1 MIDSDHRK
9 SVYATTSTETDEEVL
24 LSNDRFSTAE
34 YARRHAALA
43 RILTEN
49 HLAGV
54 VIYGNRGQTS
64 MFHYLANF
72 NPRWESFLFF
82 PDEGD
87 PVLFVQLFNHLPDA
101 RRISILSDT
110 RWGGPDSIQ
119 TLAAELQSRGLG
131 AESLGIAGSIPY
143 QRYQA
148 LQEALPGI
156 TWLDVT
162 MPLAR
167 LRWIKS
173 EEEIVVIKRS
183 AQLTDLAMAAL
194 VQRVKPGMRECDLP
208 GLMQSAV
215 QPAGGQLEL
224 CYLASTSMEEPSA
237 FVPGQNLTNRRI
249 QVGDVI
255 ITEIGVGWGGYA
267 GQIHRPVAVGKPPT
281 QDFQRLFDVAREAY
295 HRVTEVIRP
304 GVTSQAVLDAAEV
317 IHDRGFTIYDDL
329 VHGFGGGYLPPV
341 LRTRQTSHGK
351 NDDFV
356 FAENM
361 CIVIQPNVISL
372 DQRSGIQLG
381 QLHVLRDHGLE
392 SLQHYPLEFSM
403 THVPEIEGTD

>member
-1 MIDSDHRK
+1 MIDSDHGK
-9 SVYATTSTETDEEVL
+9 SVNATASLELDGGAL
-24 LSNDRFSTAE
+24 LTHNRFSMAE
-34 YARRHAALA
+34 YARRHTALRQLLA
-43 RILTEN
+43 EN

-64 MFHYLANF
+64 MLHYLANF
-72 NPRWESFLFF
+72 NPRWEAFLFF
-82 PDEGD
+82 PGEGE
-87 PVLFVQLFNHLPDA
+87 PVLLVQLYNHLPDA
-101 RRISILSDT
+101 QRVSVVTDT

-119 TLAAELQSRGLG
+119 TLGKELQSRGIG
-131 AESLGIAGSIPY
+131 AESLGVAGSIPY

-162 MPLAR
+162 GPLAR

-173 EEEIVVIKRS
+173 EEEITVIQRA
-183 AQLTDLAMAAL
+183 AQLTDLSMAAL
-194 VQRVKPGMRECDLP
+194 VQGVRPGMRECDLP
-208 GLMQSAV
+208 GLLQAAV

-224 CYLASTSMEEPSA
+224 CYLATTPMEDPSV
-237 FVPGQNLTNRRI
+237 FVPRQNLTTRRVR
-249 QVGDVI
+249 VGDVI
-255 ITEIGVGWGGYA
+255 ITEIGVGWGGYS
-267 GQIHRPVAVGKPPT
+267 GQIHRPVAIGRPPT
-281 QDFQRLFDVAREAY
+281 QDYQRLFDVAQEAY
-295 HRVTEVIRP
+295 YHIAEVIRP
-304 GVTSQAVLDAAEV
+304 GVTVQAVLDAAEI

-341 LRTRQTSHGK
+341 LRTRQTSHNK
-351 NDDFV
+351 SDDFV
-356 FAENM
+356 FAKNM

-392 SLQHYPLEFSM
+392 PLQHYPFEFSR
-403 THVPEIEGTD
+403 THVPETEGAD